1 MTLEVQAAIE
11 AAAHAIWVFAQMEP
25 EDYSEIEKIITR
37 HVAPHLAALRERH
50 EKLKDAAQVTV
61 ATIDATFI
69 EDEMPGLGAALR
81 DALLDAEPT
90 E

>member
-37 HVAPHLAALRERH
+37 HVAPHMQNPPVECGS
-50 EKLKDAAQVTV
+50 DISG
-61 ATIDATFI
+61 AT
-69 EDEMPGLGAALR
+69 DE
-81 DALLDAEPT
+81 
-90 E
+90 